1 MAKKPSQ
8 NAGFAD
14 EEGNAGS
21 CRSGSSSRFGCIS
34 PNPRQPAHGP
44 TQSRETTTK
53 ASIAARGPARY
64 VSLPVPCNTFCIF
77 SGGVPGYFL
86 HNVCKLF
93 SCTCYLSLPFSWK
106 YKFEEVEALY
116 PYLLVDVLESNRIE
130 SNRTIHIIRKVR
142 RSVGHGT
149 TGSIIITRSCLTTRT
164 RKHMCCLRRSK
175 YGTKKCSGKNRP
187 QQLTPDVRLHPLTWE
202 DVHLHQ
208 LPRELRLHQ
217 LPRPGRTPTGG
228 NFRCRRGS

>member
-1 MAKKPSQ
+1 MVSQPSQ
-8 NAGFAD
+8 NAVVP
-14 EEGNAGS
+14 EPEGRAAS
-21 CRSGSSSRFGCIS
+21 CRSGGSSSRFGCIS

-86 HNVCKLF
+86 QNVCTFF
-93 SCTCYLSLPFSWK
+93 SCTCYLSPPFSSK
-106 YKFEEVEALY
+106 YKFEEVETLLY

-164 RKHMCCLRRSK
+164 RKHMC
-175 YGTKKCSGKNRP
+175 
-187 QQLTPDVRLHPLTWE
+187 
-202 DVHLHQ
+202 
-208 LPRELRLHQ
+208 
-217 LPRPGRTPTGG
+217 
-228 NFRCRRGS
+228 